1 MAQITTGFRKVL
13 SRPVFYDAFQQFV
26 GANKQRE
33 LYIREYIQPTDQSC
47 VLDIGC
53 GTGEILD
60 FLPASVK
67 YHGYDLSY
75 EYIQA
80 ANERYGRRGHWHC
93 ASVSDMEVKEYGT
106 FDIVMANGVLH
117 HLEDREVRQLAAAA
131 SRALKPGGR
140 FCSFDGCFIDGQN
153 PIARYLISK
162 DRGRNVREPE
172 GYKALVDPYFATVD
186 LVIRHDMLRIP
197 YTHAIM
203 VATKGDRV

>member
-1 MAQITTGFRKVL
+1 
-13 SRPVFYDAFQQFV
+13 
-26 GANKQRE
+26 
-33 LYIREYIQPTDQSC
+33 
-47 VLDIGC
+47 
-53 GTGEILD
+53 
-60 FLPASVK
+60 
-67 YHGYDLSY
+67 
-75 EYIQA
+75 
-80 ANERYGRRGHWHC
+80 
-93 ASVSDMEVKEYGT
+93 MEVKEYGT

-117 HLEDREVRQLAAAA
+117 HLEDQEVRLLTAAA

-172 GYKALVDPYFATVD
+172 EYKALVDPYFETVD

-203 VATKGDRV
+203 VATKGDCA